1 MNTLLHP
8 TPSDAGQRFEHDAMA
23 CTFGLCLFG
32 VDRRYAEQAAR
43 AAFDEVDRLE
53 QALSR
58 FVPHSDIARLNAM
71 GSASADSPPF
81 QGGVGGGS
89 GQLTAHPPVLAK
101 QRAQGGAVFGSPIPV
116 AIETIE
122 CLQLAAQL
130 YDLTGGAFDV
140 AFRTPGP
147 RDVAPL
153 VLDPAA
159 HAVGVQVPGVQLDL
173 GGLGKGYAVDR
184 VVALLREWGVPAGRV
199 HAGQSTVR
207 VFGTPPGG
215 GTWRVGLR
223 HPERRDE
230 TLGVVMLWDAAS
242 PDSAAAGA
250 EEGEHSDTRRLQP
263 SPNPS
268 RGVRASRPPGQPA
281 HVGPPRPFP
290 NPALEGKGV
299 WAGALSGSGQRLHG
313 GHIIDPRAAKAPRTD
328 QTMPG
333 RRPADVAPIAGAV
346 QGAWAVAPSAALAD
360 GLSTAFMILST
371 GEIEAVCRRLA
382 NVTAILLPA
391 GPSPTLQCCGA
402 PCGVDRSEP

>member
-1 MNTLLHP
+1 MSTLPHS

-32 VDRRYAEQAAR
+32 VDRRYAEQVAR

-53 QALSR
+53 QTLSR
-58 FVPHSDIARLNAM
+58 FVPHSDIVRL
-71 GSASADSPPF
+71 SALKA
-81 QGGVGGGS
+81 
-89 GQLTAHPPVLAK
+89 GQT
-101 QRAQGGAVFGSPIPV
+101 IPV
-116 AIETIE
+116 AVETIE

-130 YDLTGGAFDV
+130 HDLTGGAFDA

-184 VVALLREWGVPAGRV
+184 VVGLLREWGVPAGRV

-207 VFGTPPGG
+207 VFGTAAGDAM
-215 GTWRVGLR
+215 WRVGLR
-223 HPERRDE
+223 HPERPDE
-230 TLGVVMLWDAAS
+230 TLGLVELYDAISPGSVVTG
-242 PDSAAAGA
+242 PEQREDSN
-250 EEGEHSDTRRLQP
+250 SRRLQP

-268 RGVRASRPPGQPA
+268 SPQRVARGDLEGRGVGAS
-281 HVGPPRPFP
+281 
-290 NPALEGKGV
+290 
-299 WAGALSGSGQRLHG
+299 ALSGSGQHLHG
-313 GHIIDPRAAKAPRTD
+313 GHIVNPRRGE
-328 QTMPG
+328 M
-333 RRPADVAPIAGAV
+333 AGAV
-346 QGAWAVAPSAALAD
+346 QAAWAVAPSAALAD

-371 GEIEAVCRRLA
+371 GEIESVCRRLA

-391 GPSPTLQCCGA
+391 GPSPTLQVFGA
-402 PCGVDRSEP
+402 PCGLDPGE